1 MLTAISSPTTHSFY
15 FNILK
20 DYLSFLLVSNI
31 TAFLII
37 KADSFS
43 VSAVCQLQLF
53 EANTHVFTGIF
64 PPQARPL
71 SSASE
76 GNLALLCFLAL
87 LWGIGHLDLEK
98 LGAKANGREKLFM
111 REGGSKLKSN
121 CEFSDKMH
129 PISFSANETH
139 PYKSTNSRG
148 SSRI

>member
-20 DYLSFLLVSNI
+20 DYLPLLLISNI
-31 TAFLII
+31 VTFLII
-37 KADSFS
+37 KADSFR

-53 EANTHVFTGIF
+53 VANTHIFMGVFS

-76 GNLALLCFLAL
+76 GNLALLCFLPL
-87 LWGIGHLDLEK
+87 LWSIGMLGNLEAKVHARQK
-98 LGAKANGREKLFM
+98 LSM

-121 CEFSDKMH
+121 CAFSGTTH
-129 PISFSANETH
+129 PTSFSAQ
-139 PYKSTNSRG
+139 
-148 SSRI
+148 